1 MMNRMKKKIF
11 IIAGFVVL
19 ILGVLIFLYL
29 RDKDDTYSTDYN
41 DSGREDVIPYGGK
54 EYQYNEHLSNYLFMG
69 IDTREQ
75 EEDNQVRGE
84 NGRADAIYLLS
95 YDRVK
100 KTAKAFAIPR
110 DTMTS
115 VHAYSM
121 DGTDLGLVEDHINM
135 QYVYGDGKE
144 ESCRLM
150 KEAVSNLMYGIPIQG
165 YLALNMDGI
174 PVAVGALKSV
184 EVVVPNSSLESVDS
198 KYKKGAKV
206 AIAEE
211 NAELF
216 VRYRDTNIAQSAMMR
231 MERQKAFMEAFMET
245 ARTKASN
252 DTALVLNMY
261 DSLKPH
267 MVTSM
272 GTDLFAQLLDA
283 SYESDDK
290 IQDIPGEKVDGNEF
304 DEYHIN
310 EDQLYELVLQ
320 HFYKE
325 VQGD

>member
-29 RDKDDTYSTDYN
+29 RDGDDIYSTDYN
-41 DSGREDVIPYGGK
+41 DSGREDVIENDGK
-54 EYQYNEHLSNYLFMG
+54 KYQYNEHLSNYLFMG

-75 EEDNQVRGE
+75 EEDTQVRGE

-110 DTMTS
+110 DTMAS
-115 VHAYSM
+115 IHAYSV
-121 DGTDLGLVEDHINM
+121 DGTDLGLVEEHINM

-144 ESCRLM
+144 KSCQLM

-174 PVAVGALKSV
+174 PVAVDALKSV
-184 EVVVPNSSLESVDS
+184 EVVVPNSSLEPVDS
-198 KYKKGAKV
+198 KYKEGTKV
-206 AIAEE
+206 TITEE

-245 ARTKASN
+245 ARKKASN

-290 IQDIPGEKVDGNEF
+290 IQDIPGEKVDGNGF

-310 EDQLYELVLQ
+310 EEELYELVLQ

>member
-41 DSGREDVIPYGGK
+41 ESGREDVIPYGGK

-75 EEDNQVRGE
+75 EENNQVRGE

-110 DTMTS
+110 DTMAS

-174 PVAVGALKSV
+174 PVAVSALKSV

-198 KYKKGAKV
+198 KYKEGVKV
-206 AIAEE
+206 TITEE

-216 VRYRDTNIAQSAMMR
+216 VRYRDTNMAQSAIMR

-245 ARTKASN
+245 ARMKAANNTS
-252 DTALVLNMY
+252 LVLNMY
-261 DSLKPH
+261 DGLKPY
-267 MVTSM
+267 MVTNM

-283 SYESDDK
+283 NYDSDDK

-310 EDQLYELVLQ
+310 EEQLYELVLQ

>member
-1 MMNRMKKKIF
+1 MKKQSF
-11 IIAGFVVL
+11 VLLCFVIIIITGVIVL
-19 ILGVLIFLYL
+19 ITW
-29 RDKDDTYSTDYN
+29 DKDDTHSTEFKE
-41 DSGREDVIPYGGK
+41 SSREDTILYDGK
-54 EYQYNEHLSNYLFMG
+54 KYQYNEHLSNYLFMG

-75 EEDNQVRGE
+75 QEDNEVRTE

-110 DTMTS
+110 DTMVN
-115 VHAYSM
+115 VHAYSV
-121 DGTDLGLVEDHINM
+121 DGTDLGLIKEHINM

-150 KEAVSNLMYGIPIQG
+150 KEAVSDMMYGIPIQG

-174 PVAVGALKSV
+174 PVAVDALESV
-184 EVVVPNSSLESVDS
+184 EVVVPNASLENVDL
-198 KYKKGAKV
+198 KYKEGSKV
-206 AIAEE
+206 VITKE

-216 VRYRDTNIAQSAMMR
+216 VRYRDTNIAQSAITR

-252 DTALVLNMY
+252 DTELVLNMY
-261 DSLKPH
+261 DGLKPY
-267 MVTSM
+267 MITNM
-272 GTDLFAQLLDA
+272 GTDLFAKLLDA

-290 IQDIPGEKVDGNEF
+290 IQDIP
-304 DEYHIN
+304 
-310 EDQLYELVLQ
+310 
-320 HFYKE
+320 
-325 VQGD
+325 

>member
-19 ILGVLIFLYL
+19 VLGVLIFLYL

-41 DSGREDVIPYGGK
+41 ESGREDVVEYDGK
-54 EYQYNEHLSNYLFMG
+54 KYQYNEHLSNYLFMG

-75 EEDNQVRGE
+75 QEDNEVRTE

-110 DTMTS
+110 DTMTNI
-115 VHAYSM
+115 HAYSVN
-121 DGTDLGLVEDHINM
+121 GTDLGLVEDHINM

-144 ESCRLM
+144 KSCRLM
-150 KEAVSNLMYGIPIQG
+150 KEAISDMMYGIPIQG

-174 PVAVGALKSV
+174 PVAVEALESV
-184 EVVVPNSSLESVDS
+184 EVVVPNASLENMDS
-198 KYKKGAKV
+198 KYKEGSKV
-206 AIAEE
+206 AITKE

-216 VRYRDTNIAQSAMMR
+216 VRYRDTNISQSAITR

-252 DTALVLNMY
+252 DTELVLNMY
-261 DSLKPH
+261 DGLKPY
-267 MVTSM
+267 MITNM
-272 GTDLFAQLLDA
+272 GTDLFAKLLDA
-283 SYESDDK
+283 NYESDDK
-290 IQDIPGEKVDGNEF
+290 IQDIPGEKVDGNAF

-310 EDQLYELVLQ
+310 EEQLYELVLQ

>member
-150 KEAVSNLMYGIPIQG
+150 KEAVSNLMRGIPIQG

-174 PVAVGALKSV
+174 PVAVGVLKSV
-184 EVVVPNSSLESVDS
+184 DVVVPNSSLESVDA

-206 AIAEE
+206 AITEE

-216 VRYRDTNIAQSAMMR
+216 VRYRDTHIAQSAMMR

-245 ARTKASN
+245 ARTKASS

-261 DSLKPH
+261 DSLKPY

-310 EDQLYELVLQ
+310 EEQLYELVLQ

>member
-29 RDKDDTYSTDYN
+29 RDKDDDYSTDYN
-41 DSGREDVIPYGGK
+41 ESGREDIVEYDGK
-54 EYQYNEHLSNYLFMG
+54 KYQYNEHLSNYLFMG

-110 DTMTS
+110 DTMASIHTYS
-115 VHAYSM
+115 V

-144 ESCRLM
+144 KSCQLM
-150 KEAVSNLMYGIPIQG
+150 KESVSNLMYGIPIQG

-184 EVVVPNSSLESVDS
+184 DVVVPNSSLESVDS
-198 KYKKGAKV
+198 KYKKGTKV
-206 AIAEE
+206 AITEE

-216 VRYRDTNIAQSAMMR
+216 VRYRDTHIAQSAMMR

-261 DSLKPH
+261 DSLKPY

-290 IQDIPGEKVDGNEF
+290 IQDIPGEKVDGNVF

-310 EDQLYELVLQ
+310 EEELYELVLQ

>member
-1 MMNRMKKKIF
+1 MMNRMKKQIF
-11 IIAGFVVL
+11 IIAGFIVL
-19 ILGVLIFLYL
+19 LLGVLIFLYL

-41 DSGREDVIPYGGK
+41 ESGRENVVEYDGK
-54 EYQYNEHLSNYLFMG
+54 KYQYNEHLSNYLFMG

-110 DTMTS
+110 DTMAS

-121 DGTDLGLVEDHINM
+121 DGTDLGFVEDHINM

-150 KEAVSNLMYGIPIQG
+150 KEAISDMMYGIPIQG

-174 PVAVGALKSV
+174 PVAVEALESV
-184 EVVVPNSSLESVDS
+184 EVVVPNASLENMDS
-198 KYKKGAKV
+198 KYKEGSKV
-206 AIAEE
+206 AITKE

-216 VRYRDTNIAQSAMMR
+216 VRYRDTNIAQSAITR

-252 DTALVLNMY
+252 DTELVLNMY
-261 DSLKPH
+261 DGLKPY
-267 MVTSM
+267 MITNM
-272 GTDLFAQLLDA
+272 GTDLFAKLLDVN
-283 SYESDDK
+283 YESDDK
-290 IQDIPGEKVDGNEF
+290 IQDIPGEKVDGNAF

-310 EDQLYELVLQ
+310 EEQLYELVLQ

>member
-19 ILGVLIFLYL
+19 VLGVLIFLYL

-41 DSGREDVIPYGGK
+41 ESGREDVVEYDGK
-54 EYQYNEHLSNYLFMG
+54 KYQYNEHLSNYLFMG

-75 EEDNQVRGE
+75 QEDNEVRTE

-110 DTMTS
+110 DTMTNI
-115 VHAYSM
+115 HAYSVN
-121 DGTDLGLVEDHINM
+121 GTDLGLVEDHINM

-144 ESCRLM
+144 KSCRLM
-150 KEAVSNLMYGIPIQG
+150 KEAISDMMYGIPIQG

-174 PVAVGALKSV
+174 PVAVEALESV
-184 EVVVPNSSLESVDS
+184 EVVVPNASLENMDS
-198 KYKKGAKV
+198 KYKEGSKV
-206 AIAEE
+206 AITKE

-216 VRYRDTNIAQSAMMR
+216 VRYRDTNISQSAITR
-231 MERQKAFMEAFMET
+231 MECQKAFMEAFMET

-252 DTALVLNMY
+252 DTELVLNMY
-261 DSLKPH
+261 DGLKPY
-267 MVTSM
+267 MITNM
-272 GTDLFAQLLDA
+272 GTDLFAKLLDA
-283 SYESDDK
+283 NYESDDK
-290 IQDIPGEKVDGNEF
+290 IQDIPGEKVDGNAF

-310 EDQLYELVLQ
+310 EEQLYELVLQ

>member
-1 MMNRMKKKIF
+1 MNRKKKQSFVLLCFAII
-11 IIAGFVVL
+11 IIAAL
-19 ILGVLIFLYL
+19 IVFIK
-29 RDKDDTYSTDYN
+29 RNKDDTHSTEYKESD
-41 DSGREDVIPYGGK
+41 REDTILYGGK
-54 EYQYNEHLSNYLFMG
+54 EYEYNEHLSNYLFMG
-69 IDTREQ
+69 IDTRETI
-75 EEDNQVRGE
+75 EENQARAE

-100 KTAKAFAIPR
+100 GTAKAFAIPR
-110 DTMTS
+110 DTMAS

-174 PVAVGALKSV
+174 PVAVSALKSV
-184 EVVVPNSSLESVDS
+184 EVVVPNSSLELVDS
-198 KYKKGAKV
+198 KYKEGAKV
-206 AIAEE
+206 TITEE

-216 VRYRDTNIAQSAMMR
+216 VRYRDTDIAQSAMMR

-261 DSLKPH
+261 DSLKPY

-310 EDQLYELVLQ
+310 EEQLYELVLQ

>member
-1 MMNRMKKKIF
+1 MNRKKKQSFILLCF
-11 IIAGFVVL
+11 AIIIIAAL
-19 ILGVLIFLYL
+19 IVFIK
-29 RDKDDTYSTDYN
+29 RNKDDTHSTEYKESD
-41 DSGREDVIPYGGK
+41 REDTIPYGGK
-54 EYQYNEHLSNYLFMG
+54 EYEYNEHLSNYLFMG
-69 IDTREQ
+69 IDKRETI
-75 EEDNQVRGE
+75 EENQARAE

-115 VHAYSM
+115 VHAYSV

-150 KEAVSNLMYGIPIQG
+150 KEAISNMMYGIPIQG

-206 AIAEE
+206 TITEE

-216 VRYRDTNIAQSAMMR
+216 VRYRDTDIAQSAMMR

-252 DTALVLNMY
+252 DTELVINMY

-290 IQDIPGEKVDGNEF
+290 IQDIPGKKVDGNEF

-310 EDQLYELVLQ
+310 EEQLYELVLQ

>member
-1 MMNRMKKKIF
+1 MCFAI
-11 IIAGFVVL
+11 IIAAM
-19 ILGVLIFLYL
+19 IFFIT
-29 RDKDDTYSTDYN
+29 RDKDDIHSTEYKESD
-41 DSGREDVIPYGGK
+41 REDTILYGGK
-54 EYQYNEHLSNYLFMG
+54 KYEYNEHLSNYLFMG
-69 IDTREQ
+69 IDTRETI
-75 EEDNQVRGE
+75 EENQARAE

-100 KTAKAFAIPR
+100 KTAKTFAIPR
-110 DTMTS
+110 DTMAS

-121 DGTDLGLVEDHINM
+121 DGTDLGLIEEHINM

-174 PVAVGALKSV
+174 PVAVGVLKSV

-206 AIAEE
+206 AITEE

-216 VRYRDTNIAQSAMMR
+216 VRYRDTQIAQSAMVR

-252 DTALVLNMY
+252 DTALVLDMY

-290 IQDIPGEKVDGNEF
+290 IQDIPGEKFDGNEF

-310 EDQLYELVLQ
+310 EEQLYELVLQ
-320 HFYKE
+320 YFYKE

>member
-1 MMNRMKKKIF
+1 MMNRMKNKIF

-29 RDKDDTYSTDYN
+29 RDKDDAYSTDYN
-41 DSGREDVIPYGGK
+41 ESGRENVVEYDGK
-54 EYQYNEHLSNYLFMG
+54 KYQYNEHLSNYLFMG

-110 DTMTS
+110 DTMAS

-121 DGTDLGLVEDHINM
+121 DGTDLGLIEEHINM

-184 EVVVPNSSLESVDS
+184 EVVVPNSSLEQVDS
-198 KYKKGAKV
+198 KYEEGAKV
-206 AIAEE
+206 TITEG

-310 EDQLYELVLQ
+310 EEQLYELVLQ